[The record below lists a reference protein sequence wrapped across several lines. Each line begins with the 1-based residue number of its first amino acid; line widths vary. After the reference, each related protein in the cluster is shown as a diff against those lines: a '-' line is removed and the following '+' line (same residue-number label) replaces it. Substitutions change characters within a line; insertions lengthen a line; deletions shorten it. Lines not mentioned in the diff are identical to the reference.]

1 MVQKPD
7 PRKTGMF
14 VLAGLLIFFASLL
27 MINKDRLFSR
37 SIKYVL
43 YFQGS
48 IKGLNVGSPVVF
60 NGVPIGRVIRISL
73 ITDVETMEIRIP
85 VYIETNE
92 KSFVLKSARKSAR
105 KMGKNDIREFTDQM
119 ISKGLR
125 AKLENQSLLTGQMMI
140 GLGYYPGTPINLLN
154 RNSKIIEIPTLPSI
168 GESFLQTM
176 QKLPLREMVL
186 NVNTLLKET
195 DLLVKSINRDAP
207 DVMRDVSA
215 LTHSLSQVAK
225 KTETALES
233 FDADSRTM
241 LDLNKMLRDFSA
253 AAQSLRNWSDY
264 LERHPEALIRG
275 KGASR

>member
-27 MINKDRLFSR
+27 MINKDRLFSH

-60 NGVPIGRVIRISL
+60 NGVPIGRVVRISL
-73 ITDVETMEIRIP
+73 ITDVETTEIHIP

-92 KSFVLKSARKSAR
+92 NSFILKSAK
-105 KMGKNDIREFTDQM
+105 KPHKDDVREFTDKM
-119 ISKGLR
+119 IAKGLR

-140 GLGYYPGTPINLLN
+140 GLSYYPDTPVNLHN
-154 RNSKIIEIPTLPSI
+154 HNSKIIEIPTLPSI
-168 GESFLQTM
+168 GESFLQTV
-176 QKLPLREMVL
+176 QKLPLRDMVMDM
-186 NVNTLLKET
+186 NALLKEA
-195 DLLVKSINRDAP
+195 DKLVKSINRDAP

-253 AAQSLRNWSDY
+253 AA
-264 LERHPEALIRG
+264 
-275 KGASR
+275 

>member
-27 MINKDRLFSR
+27 MINKDRLFSH

-48 IKGLNVGSPVVF
+48 IKGLNIGSPVVF
-60 NGVPIGRVIRISL
+60 NGVPIGRVVRISL
-73 ITDVETMEIRIP
+73 ITDVETTEIHIP

-92 KSFVLKSARKSAR
+92 NSFILKSAK
-105 KMGKNDIREFTDQM
+105 KPHKDDIREFTDKM
-119 ISKGLR
+119 IAKGLR

-140 GLGYYPGTPINLLN
+140 GLSYYPDTPVNLHN
-154 RNSKIIEIPTLPSI
+154 HNSKIIEIPTLPSI
-168 GESFLQTM
+168 GESFLQTV
-176 QKLPLREMVL
+176 QKLPLRDMVMDM
-186 NVNTLLKET
+186 NALLKEA
-195 DLLVKSINRDAP
+195 DKLVKSINRDAP

-264 LERHPEALIRG
+264 LEHNPEALIRG
-275 KGASR
+275 EGASR

>member
-1 MVQKPD
+1 
-7 PRKTGMF
+7 MF

-92 KSFVLKSARKSAR
+92 KSFILKSARKSAR
-105 KMGKNDIREFTDQM
+105 KIGKNDIREFTDQM

-140 GLGYYPGTPINLLN
+140 GLGY
-154 RNSKIIEIPTLPSI
+154 
-168 GESFLQTM
+168 
-176 QKLPLREMVL
+176 
-186 NVNTLLKET
+186 
-195 DLLVKSINRDAP
+195 
-207 DVMRDVSA
+207 
-215 LTHSLSQVAK
+215 
-225 KTETALES
+225 
-233 FDADSRTM
+233 
-241 LDLNKMLRDFSA
+241 
-253 AAQSLRNWSDY
+253 
-264 LERHPEALIRG
+264 
-275 KGASR
+275 

>member
-27 MINKDRLFSR
+27 MINKDRLFSH

-60 NGVPIGRVIRISL
+60 NGVPIGRVVRISL
-73 ITDVETMEIRIP
+73 ITDVETTEIHIP

-92 KSFVLKSARKSAR
+92 NSFILKSAK
-105 KMGKNDIREFTDQM
+105 KPHKDDVREFTDKM
-119 ISKGLR
+119 IAKGLR

-140 GLGYYPGTPINLLN
+140 GLSYYPDTPVNLHN
-154 RNSKIIEIPTLPSI
+154 HNSKIIEIPTLPSI
-168 GESFLQTM
+168 GESFLQTV
-176 QKLPLREMVL
+176 QKLPLRDMVMDM
-186 NVNTLLKET
+186 NALLKEA
-195 DLLVKSINRDAP
+195 DKLVKSINRDAP